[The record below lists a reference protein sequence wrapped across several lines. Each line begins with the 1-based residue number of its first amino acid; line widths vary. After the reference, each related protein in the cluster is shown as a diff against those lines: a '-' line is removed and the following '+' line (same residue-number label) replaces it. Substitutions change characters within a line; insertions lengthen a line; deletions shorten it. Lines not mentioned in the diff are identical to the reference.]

1 MSIDF
6 NLPNELYHYTSLETF
21 KLILENHTWR
31 LSSIN
36 YTNDLSEDLN
46 LYMKQ

>member
-21 KLILENHTWR
+21 KLILENQ
-31 LSSIN
+31 
-36 YTNDLSEDLN
+36 
-46 LYMKQ
+46 LYK